1 MYKPLIIFLGG
12 SDGVGKSRVGIEL
25 AKKMNITAHIGTDI
39 IREIMRSCVS
49 KKLCEWLH
57 NSAILISDYAPVN
70 CENRHIF
77 GFEKQSELIRPAVEA
92 AVRRAIVERRDMILD
107 GVHLIPGM
115 FELDWYKIRF
125 HHFVLVVN
133 DPEQHR
139 SQILGQGVKRSGY
152 KIENL
157 TRGREFQ
164 RYLVEKAEQ
173 DRCKIINNVVLEDAV
188 NEILRITEDD
198 QYPT

>member
-25 AKKMNITAHIGTDI
+25 AKKLNITAHIGTDI
-39 IREIMRSCVS
+39 IREIMRACVP
-49 KKLCEWLH
+49 KEFCEWLH
-57 NSAILISDYAPVN
+57 NSAILVSDYAPTN

-77 GFEKQSELIRPAVEA
+77 GFEKQAALIRPAIEA
-92 AVRRAIVERRDMILD
+92 AVHRATVERRDMILD

-125 HHFVLVVN
+125 HHFVIVVN

-139 SQILGQGVKRSGY
+139 NQILGQGVRRSGY
-152 KIENL
+152 KLENL

-164 RYLVEKAEQ
+164 RYLMERAEKY
-173 DRCKIINNVVLEDAV
+173 RCKVINNVVLDEAV
-188 NEILRITEDD
+188 AEIMDIVENEETSG
-198 QYPT
+198 